1 LGGVQDLLF
10 SPLTNFGIE
19 EDQDDPKEAAHL
31 DYKYLKSYE
40 GPLAKPSTQSNK
52 AESDLEKEKLVKSNK
67 KHANRALYSVE
78 RKKFG
83 GIRMCQRCLR
93 TKVRIISRLNC

>member
-1 LGGVQDLLF
+1 MINVF

-40 GPLAKPSTQSNK
+40 GPLANPD
-52 AESDLEKEKLVKSNK
+52 SDHEK
-67 KHANRALYSVE
+67 
-78 RKKFG
+78 
-83 GIRMCQRCLR
+83 
-93 TKVRIISRLNC
+93 